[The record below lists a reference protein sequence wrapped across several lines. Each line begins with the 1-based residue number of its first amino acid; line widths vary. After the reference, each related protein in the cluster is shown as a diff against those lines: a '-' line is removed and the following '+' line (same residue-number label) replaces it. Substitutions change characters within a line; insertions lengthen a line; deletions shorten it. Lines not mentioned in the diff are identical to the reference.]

1 MADDWGEVDTGDW
14 GSKVSTVVHHSP
26 AVKKGEKPGSKN
38 KFKLVK
44 ENTPTG
50 QPVQTVKTEK
60 VTRKRKN
67 KKVNPTQTERRKAK
81 QPKIEPTKDIE
92 TNVEEPEE
100 EARLTL

>member
-1 MADDWGEVDTGDW
+1 MAYEWGEVDTGDQ
-14 GSKVSTVVHHSP
+14 GNKVVHHSP

-38 KFKLVK
+38 KFKPVK
-44 ENTPTG
+44 EITPSG
-50 QPVQTVKTEK
+50 QPVQKVKTEK